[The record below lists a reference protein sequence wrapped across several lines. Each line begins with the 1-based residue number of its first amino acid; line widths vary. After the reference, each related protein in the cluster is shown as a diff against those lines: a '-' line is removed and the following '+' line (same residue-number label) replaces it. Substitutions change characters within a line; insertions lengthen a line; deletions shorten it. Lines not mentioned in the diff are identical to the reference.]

1 MDTPAA
7 PAALTDPMAH
17 RLGYLLRRASSA
29 MMADLGGALT
39 PFGVSPVEATVLA
52 VIGANP
58 GCTQSDIARLLGIK
72 RANMVPIV
80 SRLGAE
86 GLVEKTP
93 MNGRSSALRLT
104 AAGESRHRA
113 VEAAMDRH
121 EARFEA
127 MLAGRDIDGLR
138 ATLTRIIRAPEE

>member
-1 MDTPAA
+1 MDTPASSA
-7 PAALTDPMAH
+7 PLADPMAH
-17 RLGYLLRRASSA
+17 RLGYLLRRASST

-72 RANMVPIV
+72 RANMVPIIA
-80 SRLGAE
+80 RLGAE

-104 AAGESRHRA
+104 AAGESSHRA
-113 VEAAMDRH
+113 VEETMDRH

-127 MLAGRDIDGLR
+127 MLAGHDIAELR
-138 ATLTRIIRAPEE
+138 ATLMLIIQPPEE